1 MPEKLKYGSLFKDSL
16 FVSYLVLLGYT
27 SITLIEAV
35 RTPSINVRNIMNL
48 ETTVSLVAS
57 IVYGIFNDKMKTAD
71 WALKDFTKLRYL
83 DWMVTTPLIILGLLL
98 FYNQKF
104 ASIEYKTFFTM
115 LCFNWLMLL
124 AGYMGEIGAIP
135 KLAGF
140 GLGFGFLLALF
151 WLMVTCCIPRGS
163 NYSAFITFAVLWSL
177 YGVVYMTDE
186 ETKNISYNILDVFA
200 KAIFGVGLWLFY
212 GKVLNFSQ
220 TTK

>member
-1 MPEKLKYGSLFKDSL
+1 MPPQLKYGSLFKDTL

-35 RTPSINVRNIMNL
+35 RTPSINVRHIMNL
-48 ETTVSLVAS
+48 ETTVSLIAS
-57 IVYGIFNDKMKTAD
+57 IVYGIFNDKIKTD
-71 WALKDFTKLRYL
+71 NYALKDFTKLRYL

-98 FYNQKF
+98 FYNQKL

-135 KLAGF
+135 KLVGV
-140 GLGFGFLLALF
+140 GLGFGFLVSLL
-151 WLMVTCCIPRGS
+151 WLMVTCCIPSNS
-163 NYSAFITFAVLWSL
+163 NYSAFIVFALLWSL
-177 YGVVYMTDE
+177 YGVAYMTDE
-186 ETKNISYNILDVFA
+186 ETMNISYNILDVFS
-200 KAIFGVGLWLFY
+200 KAVFGVGLWLFY

-220 TTK
+220 ATK

>member
-98 FYNQKF
+98 FYNQKL

-115 LCFNWLMLL
+115 LCFNWLS
-124 AGYMGEIGAIP
+124 
-135 KLAGF
+135 
-140 GLGFGFLLALF
+140 
-151 WLMVTCCIPRGS
+151 W
-163 NYSAFITFAVLWSL
+163 
-177 YGVVYMTDE
+177 
-186 ETKNISYNILDVFA
+186 
-200 KAIFGVGLWLFY
+200 
-212 GKVLNFSQ
+212 
-220 TTK
+220 